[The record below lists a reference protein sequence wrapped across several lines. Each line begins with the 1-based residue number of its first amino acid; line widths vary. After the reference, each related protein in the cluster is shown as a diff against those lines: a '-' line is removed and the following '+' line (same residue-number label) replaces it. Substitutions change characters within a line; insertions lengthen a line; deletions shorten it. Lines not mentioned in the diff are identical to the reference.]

1 MASQGRHG
9 AKTRTACLTC
19 KARKVKC
26 SEERPACRR
35 CIKTGRTC
43 EGYQL
48 VLVDGTS
55 TIINRTAN
63 LPTINGSD
71 SLLSAFSATEDE
83 WQAYRL
89 YTQSIACRLGG
100 AFDTDLWQ
108 KLVIQISQGNATV
121 RNGVFAIGNLFR
133 HRSDETN
140 RHISTC
146 SCSHCLHALRSYNKS
161 ITSFSKNVARLDDP
175 ASVNAALASCAVFI
189 CIEYYRMNDR
199 NAIALIDKGCGML
212 FESRHATPDVQKR
225 GIHPAFINLFGRLR
239 VLSATFG
246 YTVARP
252 LLGQASTGGDM
263 LQNLSDRLERARSS
277 LYDIMAATQ
286 ALRLQSFQVL
296 VPLWPLGSP
305 SASIQ
310 ALHNDREAI
319 MSRLQIWEQEF
330 AELRKLLWPKPLESS
345 LPALILHAHFLKTK
359 IYTETSMDLSQ
370 ARYDKYL
377 PEFQGIAEAVEHGL
391 PQLLPADETAN
402 FSFETCF
409 LPTLYLSA
417 LKCRQPALRRRM
429 LVLMRLSREK
439 EGLWHRDESIRV
451 ATRVIEL
458 EEGRSDFVPDIND
471 HIDRIPNVPIRFH
484 DVLCGVNYVKD
495 GKTMV
500 DVTYVLY
507 DDHSEH
513 QWQSMKETLLVD
525 E

>member
-26 SEERPACRR
+26 SEEKPGCRR
-35 CIKTGRTC
+35 CIKAGRIC
-43 EGYQL
+43 GGYQL

-55 TIINRTAN
+55 TIINRSRAN
-63 LPTINGSD
+63 LPTLNSSNT

-89 YTQSIACRLGG
+89 YTQRIACRLGG

-108 KLVIQISQGNATV
+108 KLVIQISHGDATV
-121 RNGVFAIGNLFR
+121 RNGVFALGNLFR
-133 HRSDETN
+133 HRRETSPTK

-146 SCSHCLHALRSYNKS
+146 SCSYCLRALRAYNKS
-161 ITSFSKNVARLDDP
+161 ITSFPKSVARLDDP

-199 NAIALIDKGCGML
+199 NAIALTDKGCGML
-212 FESRHATPDVQKR
+212 FESRHTIPGFQKR
-225 GIHPAFINLFGRLR
+225 DLFGRLR

-252 LLGQASTGGDM
+252 LLGRSPTAGDM
-263 LQNLSDRLERARSS
+263 PGNLSDRLERARSS
-277 LYDIMAATQ
+277 LYDIMAASQ

-296 VPLWPLGSP
+296 VPLWALSSP
-305 SASIQ
+305 SISIET
-310 ALHNDREAI
+310 LHNDRDAI
-319 MSRLQIWEQEF
+319 ISRLQTWGREF
-330 AELRKLLWPKPLESS
+330 AELRKLLWSKPLESS

-359 IYTETSMDLSQ
+359 IYTETSLDISQ
-370 ARYDKYL
+370 DRYDEYL
-377 PEFQGIAEAVEHGL
+377 SEFQGIADAAGDGL
-391 PQLLPADETAN
+391 PQLVLPADDKTAN

-409 LPTLYLSA
+409 LSTLYLSV
-417 LKCRQPALRRRM
+417 LKCRQPALRRR
-429 LVLMRLSREK
+429 LLALMRLSREK

-451 ATRVIEL
+451 ATRVMEL
-458 EEGRSDFVPDIND
+458 EEGRSDFVPDGND
-471 HIDRIPNVPIRFH
+471 RPITNVPIRFH
-484 DVLCGVNYVKD
+484 DVLCGVNYVDKD
-495 GKTMV
+495 GRTMV
-500 DVTYVLY
+500 DVTYVLC
-507 DDHSEH
+507 DEHSEH
-513 QWQSMKETLLVD
+513 QWQCMKETLLVD